1 MRIFVSLFFVFV
13 FHSASQAGNLHL
25 QIKTNSYSLPV
36 VSMQERRWHKIVRQ
50 QYDYSCGSAVI
61 ASLLTY
67 HYEMPTTEIE
77 SFTAMYNA
85 GNQEKIKAQGFSM
98 LDMKAYL
105 DSLDLNASGFRI
117 SLDELNQV
125 GVPGITMISI
135 NGYRHFVLIKGIE
148 KNKVLVGDP
157 AAGIK
162 IYRRSQFE
170 KMWNG
175 IILAVRR
182 KGEVGRRYFNLA
194 EEWSVQLKAPVDS
207 LFVPGTRAN
216 RLYLLPGMGEFAR

>member
-1 MRIFVSLFFVFV
+1 MRILLFVFFFFLFSSV
-13 FHSASQAGNLHL
+13 SRAGNIYL
-25 QIKTNSYSLPV
+25 QIKSNSYSLPV
-36 VSMQERRWHKIVRQ
+36 VSMQEKRWHKIARQ

-85 GNQEKIKAQGFSM
+85 GNQEKIRSQGFSM

-105 DSLDLNASGFRI
+105 DSLGLNASGFRI

-148 KNKVLVGDP
+148 KDRILIGDP
-157 AAGIK
+157 ASGIK
-162 IYRRSQFE
+162 IYKRSRFE

-175 IILAVRR
+175 IILAVRK
-182 KGEVGRRYFNLA
+182 KGKVGRRYFNLA
-194 EEWSVQLKAPVDS
+194 DEWNVQLKAPTES
-207 LFVPGTRAN
+207 LFVPGTRTN